1 MRNKFPSIIMSFI
14 IFLIIGVF
22 ALFGFI
28 LFQEYEQSQTISE
41 PEYAKTTFSDNSNT
55 ISEDIETPQ
64 IIDNPLNDIQSSNSN
79 SENVDYSGIKVDK
92 YFYNQLEDPAKTIY
106 KALEA
111 SQDKLKTGTY
121 KIELGDTLS
130 DVLKKENGQ
139 DELGKYYQSAIE
151 AYTYDNPEVF
161 YISPNKMYLNIET
174 RTKGSK
180 TTYNVYINNGE
191 RANYLADAFSSEEQ
205 IDTAIS
211 SINEVKNKILS
222 NRTSNTY
229 QNIKMVHDYLVDNV
243 EYDSTIN
250 KENIYN
256 VYGTLV
262 NRVAVC
268 EGYAKAFKYLM
279 DELQIP
285 CVLVIGKGTNLQGQ
299 TENHAWN
306 YVELEGTWY
315 AIDVTWDDPV
325 VTGGRASKESR
336 YKYFL
341 KGLNTLNKDHMPDG
355 QFTEGGKVFDYPN
368 LSKNDL

>member
-1 MRNKFPSIIMSFI
+1 MKNKFPTIIMSFI
-14 IFLIIGVF
+14 IFLIISVF

-28 LFQEYEQSQTISE
+28 FFQEFGQWETTVE
-41 PEYAKTTFSDNSNT
+41 PEYAQTIISENSNT
-55 ISEDIETPQ
+55 INKDIETPQ
-64 IIDNPLNDIQSSNSN
+64 IIDNPLDDIQGDNTN
-79 SENVDYSGIKVDK
+79 IGKVDYSGVKVDN

-111 SQDKLKTGTY
+111 NQENLKTGTY

-130 DVLKKENGQ
+130 QVLKKENGQ

-161 YISPNKMYLNIET
+161 YISPSKMYLNIET
-174 RTKGSK
+174 RTKGIK
-180 TTYNVYINNGE
+180 TTYNVYINSGE
-191 RANYLADAFSSEEQ
+191 QANYLADEFSSEEQ
-205 IDTAIS
+205 VDTAIN
-211 SINEVKNKILS
+211 SINEVKNKILA

-229 QNIKMVHDYLVDNV
+229 QNIKMAHDYLVDSV
-243 EYDSTIN
+243 EYDSTVEM
-250 KENIYN
+250 ENIYN
-256 VYGTLV
+256 AYGALV
-262 NRVAVC
+262 NRMSVC

-285 CVLVIGKGTNLQGQ
+285 CVLVIGNGTNSQGQ

-306 YVELEGTWY
+306 YVQLDGTWY

-325 VTGGRASKESR
+325 VTGGIASKESK

-341 KGLNTLNKDHMPDG
+341 KGLDTFNRDHTPSG
-355 QFTEGGKVFDYPN
+355 QFTDDGKVFNYPT
-368 LSKNDL
+368 LSKSDF